1 MDYSWRGRGKPPE
14 DTKCGFPSLQ
24 AVHLPGCVWGS
35 EEVLAQRTLCIP
47 GFPRPG
53 WCLLGAGSAPG
64 GTWPCSLVFQYAVPV
79 VKYDRKGYKARARQL
94 LLTQS
99 SAIIVEESKIKQ
111 RIDYSNLTGGNG
123 TGMGLGT
130 P

>member
-1 MDYSWRGRGKPPE
+1 MGDSWRGRRKPPE
-14 DTKCGFPSLQ
+14 WHQPRQCSHQLCPELLWGTDQ
-24 AVHLPGCVWGS
+24 A
-35 EEVLAQRTLCIP
+35 LAQRICCTAA
-47 GFPRPG
+47 FPRPG

-64 GTWPCSLVFQYAVPV
+64 GIWPRSLVFQYAVPV

-99 SAIIVEESKIKQ
+99 SAIVVEESKIKQ
-111 RIDYSNLTGGNG
+111 RIDYSNLTGGTG
-123 TGMGLGT
+123 TGLGLAT